1 MSDRTL
7 ESPVP
12 HNLEAERSVL
22 GAILLEN
29 RAINM
34 AQEILGDADFYRDGH
49 RRIFRAMSGLSERS
63 AVIDLITVKEELARQ
78 GSLEAVGGAA
88 YIAALVDG
96 VPRSANIEH
105 YARIVKEKSVL
116 RLLIDSAQKISSS
129 AFRSEEAP
137 DDILDEAQRLIFG
150 ISQERIRTGFVPL
163 RDLADPALRQIER
176 LAEAKHRIT
185 GLPTGFSDLDRLT
198 SGFQPTDLI
207 IVAGRPSMG
216 KTAFCLNVALEAAV
230 RERRPV
236 GIFSLEMS
244 KEQLFIR
251 LLCMQARIDGQRLRT
266 GEMDDKDEWTR
277 LSRGFEELTEAP
289 MFIDDSA
296 GLGILEMRAKA
307 RRLKAEHG
315 LELLVVDYLQLMRG
329 RDRSENRNQ
338 EVSEISRSLKA
349 LAKELNVPLIA
360 LSQLSRAPEQR
371 GSDRRPQLSDL
382 RESGAIEQD
391 ADLVMFIFREEVY
404 NPTPENDGQAKLIV
418 AKQRNGPI
426 GAVEL
431 VFLKKFARFENA
443 AGSREAG
450 F

>member
-1 MSDRTL
+1 
-7 ESPVP
+7 
-12 HNLEAERSVL
+12 
-22 GAILLEN
+22 
-29 RAINM
+29 
-34 AQEILGDADFYRDGH
+34 
-49 RRIFRAMSGLSERS
+49 
-63 AVIDLITVKEELARQ
+63 
-78 GSLEAVGGAA
+78 
-88 YIAALVDG
+88 
-96 VPRSANIEH
+96 
-105 YARIVKEKSVL
+105 
-116 RLLIDSAQKISSS
+116 
-129 AFRSEEAP
+129 
-137 DDILDEAQRLIFG
+137 
-150 ISQERIRTGFVPL
+150 
-163 RDLADPALRQIER
+163 
-176 LAEAKHRIT
+176 
-185 GLPTGFSDLDRLT
+185 
-198 SGFQPTDLI
+198 
-207 IVAGRPSMG
+207 MG